1 MPRTKTKIEKNE
13 IKEKKGEST
22 KKEKTVKTT
31 KKSELALTKYY
42 LNGEKEE
49 FLAEKKIFS
58 VPVNP
63 KTLALYVRVYLGNQ
77 RQGTASTKTRA
88 EVSGSTRKIYRQ
100 KGTGRARHGDIKA
113 PIFVGGGV
121 TFGPKMRDYSLK
133 LNKKQKRLAFL
144 GALTYQF
151 KNKSILVLD
160 DEFLKIKPKTNNF
173 FSFLE
178 RNDLVEGKK
187 LIVLPKMEKNSLV
200 LAARNISKLDFV
212 SYENLNAYQVLS
224 YQKIIF
230 LETALKNL
238 IKKYAN

>member
-1 MPRTKTKIEKNE
+1 MPRTKTKIEKNQL
-13 IKEKKGEST
+13 KEKKEKST

-31 KKSELALTKYY
+31 KKLELTLTKYY

-63 KTLALYVRVYLGNQ
+63 KTLALYVRVYLANQ

-151 KNKSILVLD
+151 KNQGILVFD
-160 DEFLKIKPKTNNF
+160 DEFLKIKPKTKKF

-178 RNDLVEGKK
+178 KNDLVEGKK